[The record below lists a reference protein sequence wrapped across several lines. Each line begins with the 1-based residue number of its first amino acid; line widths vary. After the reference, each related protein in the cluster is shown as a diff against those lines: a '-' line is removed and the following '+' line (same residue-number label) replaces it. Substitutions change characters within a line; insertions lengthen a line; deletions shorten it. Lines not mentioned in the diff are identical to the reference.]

1 MPQLD
6 LELLRSFVT
15 VVETGGFTRAGEHL
29 SRTQSTISLHIKRLE
44 ELLSQRLLERTPHQV
59 RLTDKGEILFNY
71 ARRLLQLHDEACTR
85 LLTPRSMGVV
95 RLGVP
100 DGYAA
105 DQLPR
110 ILRRFNKSHPY
121 IHVEVRSALSFD
133 LHTAM
138 AKGDLDITLARRT
151 PDSDD
156 GEGIWREPLVWVDSK
171 DRQSRFKDPLPLVL
185 FPHGCVFRPHVLCQ
199 LEGFGRA
206 WKIAYTSTSLAG
218 VQAAV
223 CAGMG
228 IAVIA
233 QSTVLPE
240 LVILGEKEGFPQLPN
255 TEVALYRSK
264 SKSAPV
270 EIFAEFLKSSLMD
283 NVCAH
288 TTLRPTGAASAA

>member
-1 MPQLD
+1 MPQLE
-6 LELLRSFVT
+6 LELLRSFVA
-15 VVETGGFTRAGEHL
+15 VVDTGGFTRAGEQL

-44 ELLSQRLLERTPHQV
+44 KLLGHRLLERTPHRV

-71 ARRLLQLHDEACTR
+71 SRRLLQLHDEACTR
-85 LLTPRSMGVV
+85 LLTPRAMGIV

-110 ILRRFNKSHPY
+110 ILRRFKKSHPY
-121 IHVEVRSALSFD
+121 IQIEVRSALSFD

-138 AKGDLDITLARRT
+138 AKGDLDLTLARRT
-151 PDSDD
+151 PDSDE

-171 DRQSRFKDPLPLVL
+171 DHPSYRSDPLPLVL
-185 FPHGCVFRPHVLCQ
+185 FPHGCVFRPHVLEQ

-223 CAGMG
+223 RTGMG

-233 QSTVLPE
+233 RSTVLPE
-240 LVILGEKEGFPQLPN
+240 FVTLGVKEGFPRLPD

-270 EIFAEFLKSSLMD
+270 EIFANFLKSSLMD
-283 NVCAH
+283 NVSANAA
-288 TTLRPTGAASAA
+288 LRPASAASAA